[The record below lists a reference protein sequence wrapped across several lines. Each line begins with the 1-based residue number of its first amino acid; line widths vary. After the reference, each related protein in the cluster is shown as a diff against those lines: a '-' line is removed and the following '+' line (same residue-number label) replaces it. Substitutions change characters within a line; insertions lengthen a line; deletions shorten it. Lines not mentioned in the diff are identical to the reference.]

1 MIMDGPPALTL
12 GLEPVRGDLMNQP
25 PIRRDA
31 NIVSRGMLWSIT
43 INGLYITAVFM
54 AQHWT
59 NFLGGTEAELSSILF
74 TLFVVFQLFN
84 AFNSRALGDV
94 SILRS
99 FGSNRLMLGVFALTF
114 ALQVLITQ
122 YADGLFRTV
131 PLPLAMWL
139 KIIALGFSVILLSE
153 LVKLARRRFR
163 AD

>member
-1 MIMDGPPALTL
+1 
-12 GLEPVRGDLMNQP
+12 
-25 PIRRDA
+25 
-31 NIVSRGMLWSIT
+31 
-43 INGLYITAVFM
+43 M
-54 AQHWT
+54 AQRWT

-153 LVKLARRRFR
+153 LVKLARRRFM

>member
-1 MIMDGPPALTL
+1 MVPENSWA
-12 GLEPVRGDLMNQP
+12 R
-25 PIRRDA
+25 
-31 NIVSRGMLWSIT
+31 W
-43 INGLYITAVFM
+43 
-54 AQHWT
+54 
-59 NFLGGTEAELSSILF
+59 GTTPTRWRSWG
-74 TLFVVFQLFN
+74 TLFN

-153 LVKLARRRFR
+153 LVKLARRIFLHQT
-163 AD
+163 DG